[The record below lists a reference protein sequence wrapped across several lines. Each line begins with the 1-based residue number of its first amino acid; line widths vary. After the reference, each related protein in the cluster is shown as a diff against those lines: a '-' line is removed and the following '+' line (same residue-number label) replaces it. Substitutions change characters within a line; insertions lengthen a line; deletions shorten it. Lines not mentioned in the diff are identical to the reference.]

1 MGVPAVP
8 GHPILR
14 LVALQD
20 GVHTLAVRLNG
31 LVKNKRHRIT
41 AWVKPQAGANFGI
54 AARDQADKD
63 DGPNKGRAF
72 FDLAGRSVLS
82 VDGNA
87 KPSIDQVGG
96 WLTVWLDLLT
106 TDGQYVVN
114 FYVCSGSAES
124 YTADGRLGIILGGTA
139 AD

>member
-1 MGVPAVP
+1 VT

-14 LVALQD
+14 LVALAD
-20 GVHTLAVRLNG
+20 GVHTLAVRVNG
-31 LVKNKRHRIT
+31 LVKNERFRIT
-41 AWVKPQAGANFGI
+41 AWIRPQAGANLEI

-63 DGPNKGRAF
+63 NGPNNARAF
-72 FDLAGRSVLS
+72 FDLAGRTVLS
-82 VDGNA
+82 THGNA
-87 KPSIDQVGG
+87 KSGIEQVGD

-106 TDGQYVVN
+106 TDGQAVVN
-114 FYVCSGSAES
+114 FYICNGDAES